1 MARRRRAVKRQ
12 IIPDSVFGNQK
23 VARFINMLMLDGK
36 KSIAETILYTSIDD
50 MYAKLKSAN
59 KLENTEERSEKEVK
73 VDLFYKVLDN
83 VGPEVEVKS
92 KRIGGATYQIPTSV
106 NSARKEQIA
115 MKWLIK
121 ASRNRKEKGF
131 SLRLTNEMI
140 DAYDM
145 KGSSIKMREDMH
157 KNAEANQAFAHY
169 GW

>member
-12 IIPDSVFGNQK
+12 IIPDSIYGNQK

-59 KLENTEERSEKEVK
+59 KLENTEEKTEKEVK

-83 VGPEVEVKS
+83 VAPEVEVKS

-106 NSARKEQIA
+106 TPARKEQIA

-121 ASRNRKEKGF
+121 AARNRKEKGF

-157 KNAEANQAFAHY
+157 KMAEANQAFAHY

>member
-1 MARRRRAVKRQ
+1 MARRRRAIKRQ

-36 KSIAETILYTSIDD
+36 KSIAETILYTSIND
-50 MYAKLKSAN
+50 MYAKLKSSN
-59 KLENTEERSEKEVK
+59 KLENTEGKAEKEVK

-106 NSARKEQIA
+106 NLARKEQIA

-131 SLRLTNEMI
+131 ALRLTNEMI

-157 KNAEANQAFAHY
+157 KMAEANQAFAHY
-169 GW
+169 G

>member
-12 IIPDSVFGNQK
+12 IIPDSIYGNQK

-59 KLENTEERSEKEVK
+59 KLENTEEKTEKEVK

-83 VGPEVEVKS
+83 VAPEVEVKS

-106 NSARKEQIA
+106 TPARKEQIA

-121 ASRNRKEKGF
+121 AARNRKEKGF

-157 KNAEANQAFAHY
+157 KMAEANQAFAHY
-169 GW
+169 G